1 MDETILS
8 SNLQLPRPFPV
19 YAINAPKEVIVSDKA
34 GDIIV
39 GLLYIEPLIS
49 DHRQKL
55 ERLKP

>member
-34 GDIIV
+34 GDIII
-39 GLLYIEPLIS
+39 GLLYICIS
-49 DHRQKL
+49 VCSQAICYNL
-55 ERLKP
+55 